1 MRLPNRAEPVVRRVS
16 TAQMRQAAAV
26 AASAC
31 LTVTYNNGRICADF
45 PFIGNQCISIG
56 GLPSGSGS
64 ATACVSYVFPDCAK
78 ICVSIGST
86 QIGCVKKCAL

>member
-16 TAQMRQAAAV
+16 TAKMRQAAAV

-31 LTVTYNNGRICADF
+31 ITATYNNGKICANF
-45 PFIGNQCISIG
+45 PIIGNQCVSIP

-64 ATACVSYVFPDCAK
+64 AQACISYVFPDCAK
-78 ICVSIGST
+78 ICVSVGGY
-86 QIGCVKKCAL
+86 QIGCVTQCAT